1 VSAVT
6 LGELI
11 SSLQD
16 HPEICG
22 LEEVMLDNINN
33 TPANALDSRV
43 QDKQRILL
51 IYSEKATAKSMPLH
65 AFIKSLKTTIGVYGL
80 TLDNL
85 VFADDSISLPK
96 PVATNMRVENGIVY
110 LRYVES

>member
-1 VSAVT
+1 MPAVT
-6 LGELI
+6 IGELI

-22 LEEVMLDNINN
+22 LEEVKLDNLKN
-33 TPANALDSRV
+33 TAANALDSRV

-51 IYSEKATAKSMPLH
+51 IYSDRTGEFSMPVH
-65 AFIKSLKTTIGVYGL
+65 RFVNSLKKSIGVYGL
-80 TLDNL
+80 TLNDP
-85 VFADDSISLPK
+85 VFADDIISLPK
-96 PVATNMRVENGIVY
+96 PVPTNMRVVNGIVY